1 MSNYKPKFAVGDT
14 VQARNGRGSF
24 YEITAIRPDT
34 YTGGLQYLFD
44 NGAVNIKKRARS
56 GFHAVERADKGYRK
70 V

>member
-1 MSNYKPKFAVGDT
+1 MSDYKFAVGDT

-24 YEITAIRPDT
+24 YEVTRILHATDQVGAK
-34 YTGGLQYLFD
+34 YLFD

-56 GFHAVERADKGYRK
+56 GYHLVEVADKGYRK